1 MAKKKPIVSPLGQW
15 AYPGEVTIIPSS
27 NITMKGVNYPVL
39 GVDDLGNSQMMM
51 PGKNYNFPGQYVTE
65 YPQMQF
71 GGMSKRKI
79 DKILNKNKD
88 LNFVQ
93 RMYQPNTPSIMI
105 PGQQYPST
113 HFMESADGRVYP
125 TVVQM
130 PDGSLQY
137 LGDNAYDYANQ
148 TGQYIE
154 FPNDR
159 QARRFAKS
167 YKKGTG
173 VLQEFGK
180 GGLRQWFA
188 EEWTDVKTGKPCG
201 RSGDEK
207 GSRPYPAC
215 RPKNRVNETTPKTT
229 SEMSSAEKAKFK
241 REKTSGKRIDYNHKR
256 REDGGET
263 WLDQYQNAGEVPS
276 NIERMQGVD
285 IKRKKKKV
293 SDSPEYQYDDK
304 GNLLYTPEL
313 TIRPYIS
320 DNSSRDEFLV
330 NPKLSVQNLNPT
342 LEEFINVASSYYPID
357 NKLVTDPKINLQS
370 SNYQR
375 SLEQEYVLPQMIGK
389 SFGNLPIVKD
399 DGYSPN
405 RRWVS
410 NLRAKDTAAKFG
422 KDSYAY
428 VLKTN
433 PSNLVDYSTKNAIE
447 GAVSSND
454 KTLYDYLAKNNYSP
468 DMVFQLE
475 KNRPDQIWNRAEQ
488 MRVEM
493 RNNPEIMSWANLHN
507 VDLGYKEKGESDDKF
522 APKIPESVYANRL
535 VKAGLPT
542 NRPDYEYAPMET
554 YIVQDPS
561 KFNLAGY
568 FPMGSIAKDAEQK
581 VLNKKIPG
589 KLKREYI
596 SSNSPEYFEKEAY
609 IKDEMA
615 KRMGI
620 NPSAFD
626 SGEYLIHYNQ
636 SPITEY
642 TPGKKY
648 GGWLEEYQRGG
659 TLPPIYTS
667 NPNDPRIRSYRD
679 SLNLYNEYSTPSSV
693 IRQLQEIKKDSS
705 LKYYRPSTRTEL
717 NNFPGKIKP
726 IIGTEFDNSKLYADL
741 IAGRDTSYSYF
752 PVYDKKGKIIP
763 NKIKTSIAFKKPV
776 QPYIYKKPEVVP
788 EVVETPVASPPV
800 VEPSK
805 PSLFVSNIDRD
816 MYTPGG
822 GMAREYNIG
831 VTLQD
836 GNRKSFRTEKEFQD
850 WKAANNL
857 DISKAKVT
865 EGRGYSYNYPEN
877 KKYGGWLDQFQTGG
891 WAGWTPNVG
900 KPYMRTS
907 PAGNAGY
914 TDNTRVVNQNTNV
927 SAANRKAAEAAEY
940 AKRVGSISQG
950 RTKSAYEKA
959 REASSLVAQA
969 EQRKGSADPLDYV
982 LDMVNPATYGF
993 AGADLIGNTAIG
1005 VNNLA
1010 KGNFSEAAGN
1020 AFDAGI
1026 NALYLLPAAAE
1037 LRGPLYTGIPK
1048 AFVNKSKAELERQAG
1063 VDWLR
1068 NWYGQPEIKQRFNQQ
1083 IYNPAVADDL
1093 VMPIYKKNVVT
1104 DVIEKPNSTINLDK
1118 SVTSDFASTMSKE
1131 KYAELKYGF
1140 KNDPIISLKYGK
1152 DIPGTHKKYL
1162 GVNSGFGNNMG
1173 GYTNV
1178 YPEHPEF
1185 FYNKFNPNSQWKP
1198 TVKGT
1203 SIHEGTHWLTTGDEG
1218 LAEST
1223 KAMFKEPF
1231 DLSKRISKQDKYLTK
1246 PTEIHARLNELRSQ
1260 YNLGPTVTQS
1270 QVDKIIADGLK
1281 GNTTVQKRFF
1291 ELLKDNKSLT
1301 NLFNT
1306 AMGISAPLAAASQL
1320 PEQKYGGWL
1329 NKYK

>member
-51 PGKNYNFPGQYVTE
+51 PGQDYNFPGDYVTE
-65 YPQMQF
+65 IPQM
-71 GGMSKRKI
+71 
-79 DKILNKNKD
+79 
-88 LNFVQ
+88 
-93 RMYQPNTPSIMI
+93 
-105 PGQQYPST
+105 
-113 HFMESADGRVYP
+113 
-125 TVVQM
+125 
-130 PDGSLQY
+130 
-137 LGDNAYDYANQ
+137 
-148 TGQYIE
+148 
-154 FPNDR
+154 
-159 QARRFAKS
+159 
-167 YKKGTG
+167 
-173 VLQEFGK
+173 GK
-180 GGLRQWFA
+180 GGLAQWFA

-201 RSGDEK
+201 RSGKEK

-215 RPKNRVNETTPKTT
+215 RPKKRVNETTPKTT

-256 REDGGET
+256 RQDGGQT
-263 WLDQYQNAGEVPS
+263 
-276 NIERMQGVD
+276 
-285 IKRKKKKV
+285 
-293 SDSPEYQYDDK
+293 
-304 GNLLYTPEL
+304 
-313 TIRPYIS
+313 
-320 DNSSRDEFLV
+320 
-330 NPKLSVQNLNPT
+330 
-342 LEEFINVASSYYPID
+342 
-357 NKLVTDPKINLQS
+357 
-370 SNYQR
+370 
-375 SLEQEYVLPQMIGK
+375 
-389 SFGNLPIVKD
+389 
-399 DGYSPN
+399 
-405 RRWVS
+405 
-410 NLRAKDTAAKFG
+410 
-422 KDSYAY
+422 
-428 VLKTN
+428 
-433 PSNLVDYSTKNAIE
+433 
-447 GAVSSND
+447 
-454 KTLYDYLAKNNYSP
+454 
-468 DMVFQLE
+468 
-475 KNRPDQIWNRAEQ
+475 
-488 MRVEM
+488 
-493 RNNPEIMSWANLHN
+493 
-507 VDLGYKEKGESDDKF
+507 
-522 APKIPESVYANRL
+522 
-535 VKAGLPT
+535 
-542 NRPDYEYAPMET
+542 
-554 YIVQDPS
+554 
-561 KFNLAGY
+561 
-568 FPMGSIAKDAEQK
+568 
-581 VLNKKIPG
+581 
-589 KLKREYI
+589 
-596 SSNSPEYFEKEAY
+596 
-609 IKDEMA
+609 
-615 KRMGI
+615 
-620 NPSAFD
+620 
-626 SGEYLIHYNQ
+626 
-636 SPITEY
+636 
-642 TPGKKY
+642 
-648 GGWLEEYQRGG
+648 
-659 TLPPIYTS
+659 
-667 NPNDPRIRSYRD
+667 
-679 SLNLYNEYSTPSSV
+679 
-693 IRQLQEIKKDSS
+693 
-705 LKYYRPSTRTEL
+705 
-717 NNFPGKIKP
+717 
-726 IIGTEFDNSKLYADL
+726 
-741 IAGRDTSYSYF
+741 
-752 PVYDKKGKIIP
+752 
-763 NKIKTSIAFKKPV
+763 
-776 QPYIYKKPEVVP
+776 
-788 EVVETPVASPPV
+788 
-800 VEPSK
+800 
-805 PSLFVSNIDRD
+805 
-816 MYTPGG
+816 
-822 GMAREYNIG
+822 
-831 VTLQD
+831 
-836 GNRKSFRTEKEFQD
+836 
-850 WKAANNL
+850 
-857 DISKAKVT
+857 
-865 EGRGYSYNYPEN
+865 
-877 KKYGGWLDQFQTGG
+877 GWLDEYQTGG
-891 WAGWTPNVG
+891 WVGWTPNVG

-907 PAGNAGY
+907 PAGNVGY

-993 AGADLIGNTAIG
+993 AGADLIGNTAMG

-1020 AFDAGI
+1020 VFDAGM
-1026 NALYLLPAAAE
+1026 NALYLAPAIAE
-1037 LRGPLYTGIPK
+1037 LRGPLYTSIPK